1 VDLRV
6 IIFEKI
12 LPFARR
18 HARELVIL
26 GFLLL
31 ILHDIFGPHGVLAMR
46 RSIKEAE
53 HMRQDLERLNEE
65 NRRLQD
71 HVKALK
77 TDPQTI
83 EGIARDEMGLARPG
97 EYIFKLP
104 VKSADP
110 ATAPQ
115 PKSTTAPADSPK
127 K

>member
-6 IIFEKI
+6 IVLEKVF
-12 LPFARR
+12 PFVRR
-18 HARELVIL
+18 HARELLIL

-46 RSIKEAE
+46 RSMKQAE
-53 HMRQDLERLNEE
+53 QMRQDLQRLNEE
-65 NRRLQD
+65 NRKLED
-71 HVKALK
+71 HMKALK

-104 VKSADP
+104 VKSPDP
-110 ATAPQ
+110 ATAAQ
-115 PKSTTAPADSPK
+115 PRNTTPPDSSK

>member
-6 IIFEKI
+6 IVLEKI

-18 HARELVIL
+18 HARELLIL
-26 GFLLL
+26 GFLAL

-46 RSIKEAE
+46 RSMKEAE
-53 HMRQDLERLNEE
+53 QIRQNLQRLNEE
-65 NRRLQD
+65 NRKLED

-83 EGIARDEMGLARPG
+83 EGIARDEMGFARPG

-104 VKSADP
+104 AKPGDP
-110 ATAPQ
+110 ATPPQ
-115 PKSTTAPADSPK
+115 PGSTTQADSSK

>member
-1 VDLRV
+1 MDLRV
-6 IIFEKI
+6 IVLEKI
-12 LPFARR
+12 LPFVRR
-18 HARELVIL
+18 HARELLIL

-46 RSIKEAE
+46 RSMKQAE
-53 HMRQDLERLNEE
+53 QIRQDLQRLNEE
-65 NRRLQD
+65 NRKLGE
-71 HVKALK
+71 HMKALK

-110 ATAPQ
+110 ATPAQ
-115 PKSTTAPADSPK
+115 PNSTAPADSSK

>member
-1 VDLRV
+1 MDLRV
-6 IIFEKI
+6 IVLEKI
-12 LPFARR
+12 LPFTRR
-18 HARELVIL
+18 HARELLIL

-31 ILHDIFGPHGVLAMR
+31 ILHDVFGPHGVLAMR

-53 HMRQDLERLNEE
+53 QIRQDLQRLNEE
-65 NRRLQD
+65 NRKLED

-83 EGIARDEMGLARPG
+83 EGIARDEMNLARPG

-104 VKSADP
+104 AKSGDL
-110 ATAPQ
+110 TAPTQ
-115 PKSTTAPADSPK
+115 PSSTIPANSSK

>member
-1 VDLRV
+1 MDLRV
-6 IIFEKI
+6 ILFEKI

-31 ILHDIFGPHGVLAMR
+31 ILHDVFGPHGVLAMR

-53 HMRQDLERLNEE
+53 QMRQDLERLNKE
-65 NRRLQD
+65 NRRLEE

-104 VKSADP
+104 AKSLDP

-115 PKSTTAPADSPK
+115 PSGLTPANSPK

>member
-6 IIFEKI
+6 VVLEKI
-12 LPFARR
+12 VPFARR
-18 HARELVIL
+18 HARELLIL

-53 HMRQDLERLNEE
+53 QIRQDLQRLNEE
-65 NRRLQD
+65 NRKLEG

-83 EGIARDEMGLARPG
+83 EGIARDEMGLVRPG
-97 EYIFKLP
+97 ERIFKLP
-104 VKSADP
+104 AKPSDSA
-110 ATAPQ
+110 TLPQ
-115 PKSTTAPADSPK
+115 TSNTTPADSSK

>member
-1 VDLRV
+1 MDLRV
-6 IIFEKI
+6 IALERI

-31 ILHDIFGPHGVLAMR
+31 IVHDIFGPHGVLAMR

-53 HMRQDLERLNEE
+53 QIRQDLQRLNEE
-65 NRRLQD
+65 NRKLED

-104 VKSADP
+104 AKSADSAP
-110 ATAPQ
+110 APQ
-115 PKSTTAPADSPK
+115 PSRTTPAGSSK

>member
-6 IIFEKI
+6 IVLEKVV
-12 LPFARR
+12 PFARR
-18 HARELVIL
+18 HMRELLIL

-46 RSIKEAE
+46 RSLKEAE
-53 HMRQDLERLNEE
+53 QAHQDLQRLNEE
-65 NRRLQD
+65 NRKLEN

-104 VKSADP
+104 AKP
-110 ATAPQ
+110 GELITPPQ
-115 PKSTTAPADSPK
+115 PSSKTPADSPK

>member
-6 IIFEKI
+6 ILLEKI

-18 HARELVIL
+18 HARELLIL
-26 GFLLL
+26 GLLLL

-46 RSIKEAE
+46 RSMKEAE
-53 HMRQDLERLNEE
+53 QVRQDLQRLNEE
-65 NRRLQD
+65 NRKLED
-71 HVKALK
+71 HAKALK

-104 VKSADP
+104 AKSGDP
-110 ATAPQ
+110 ATPNR
-115 PKSTTAPADSPK
+115 PIGTTPADSSK

>member
-1 VDLRV
+1 MDLRV
-6 IIFEKI
+6 IVLEKVV
-12 LPFARR
+12 PFARR
-18 HARELVIL
+18 RVRELLIL

-46 RSIKEAE
+46 RSLKEAE
-53 HMRQDLERLNEE
+53 QARQDLQQLNEE
-65 NRRLQD
+65 NRKLEN

-104 VKSADP
+104 AKHNDP
-110 ATAPQ
+110 ARPTQ
-115 PKSTTAPADSPK
+115 PGAANRPDLSK